1 MTLLVVQSVLKDVG
15 DGDEGED
22 GGDVDVDEDL
32 DAFINE
38 LEESESDD
46 IVKIRSKALQS
57 GANA

>member
-1 MTLLVVQSVLKDVG
+1 MTLLVVQSMLKDVG

>member
-46 IVKIRSKALQS
+46 IVKIRSKANAL